1 MIEEAKASPFYQEEL
16 EVINSLPDGWDYYN
30 HIIDNVEIDRS
41 NPNNSYVMYI
51 RGKVDRIDLSKP
63 CRFVESSTALP
74 DIDVDFPT
82 DYREKAIEYVRSK
95 YGEDQVCQIATFGR
109 YSGRSAIKAVMRAE
123 GTHDYD
129 AMDKVTAEIPDEAAI
144 SDQLEETGE
153 DSIIMWVLRN
163 DPDAVADFARL
174 ECDEIVG
181 DYAEVFRKAIRL
193 EGTFQNQGKHAAGVI
208 ISSEKVDNVCPMT
221 LSKDGSKMA
230 HLDMGDLEKLGLVKF
245 DFLGVDIL
253 NKIQEAWGVDI
264 IDVPLDDEEAWD
276 TLCSGNTKGCF
287 QVESHL
293 GREWAREIAPRNMLE
308 LSDVIAGI
316 RPGCLLVKDDVGRS
330 MTKVYADRK
339 KGIEEVPD
347 NVVNNIVTT
356 QGVLIYQETLLNI
369 AKQLAG
375 FSSANSIKLMKSV
388 GKKDAKVLF
397 SLQKSFIEGCVKVG
411 KLNEQEATTL
421 FENIKKSARYLFNL
435 SHSVSYSYPAYWSAY
450 IKAHKPLAFY
460 ETWLKYSSHKLD
472 PHAEVRNLV
481 MSARLDNI
489 EILPPSCQYLTPGFF
504 IRGEV
509 VVFGLTHIKNVSE
522 KELEKLFKLMRHYG
536 VKCSLLTY
544 LTQILPKVNKR
555 TVEALIECGCFSYLG
570 VSRSAMLLYY
580 HCISDLTDK
589 ELAYFEGRGDSDI
602 IGAIE
607 FSAKTKKEG
616 GAAATAARVPKILAI
631 VERLRNPGRNLL
643 DTPGRIATME
653 EEKIGIPLSCSY
665 MEECMQ
671 TGIADT
677 TCKELKRGK
686 LGKSTVVARVKEV
699 KEHSMKN
706 GKKMAFLVIEDD
718 TCEVDNVVCFN
729 EAYEAFS
736 HILYE
741 GAMVAILGEI
751 GKKKSFVIDRV
762 VEL

>member
-1 MIEEAKASPFYQEEL
+1 MREAVEASPFYQEEL
-16 EVINSLPDGWDYYN
+16 EVVNSLPDGWEYYN
-30 HIIDNVEIDRS
+30 HIIDNVDIDKS
-41 NPNNSYVMYI
+41 NPNNSYIMYL
-51 RGKVDRIDLSKP
+51 RGKVDCIDLSKP
-63 CRFVESSTALP
+63 CKFVESSTALP

-82 DYREKAIEYVRSK
+82 DYREKAIEYVRDK
-95 YGEDQVCQIATFGR
+95 YGSDQVCQIATFGR
-109 YSGRSAIKAVMRAE
+109 FSGRSAVKAVMRAE
-123 GTHDYD
+123 GTYD
-129 AMDKVTAEIPDEAAI
+129 RDTMDKVTAEIPDEAAI

-153 DSIIMWVLRN
+153 ESIIMWVLRN

-174 ECDEIVG
+174 EGDEIAG
-181 DYAEVFRKAIRL
+181 DYAEVFKKAIRL

-208 ISSEKVDNVCPMT
+208 ISSEKIDGTCPMA
-221 LSKDGSKMA
+221 LSKDGSRVA

-253 NKIQEAWGVDI
+253 NKLQEAWGVNI
-264 IDVPLDDEEAWD
+264 VDVPLNDDAAWD
-276 TLCSGNTKGCF
+276 ILCSGNTKGCF

-293 GREWAREIAPRNMLE
+293 GREWAKELKPRNIEDLAA
-308 LSDVIAGI
+308 LVSII
-316 RPGCLLVKDDVGRS
+316 RPGTLLARHEDGRS
-330 MTKVYADRK
+330 MTKVYCDRK
-339 KGIEEVPD
+339 NGIEAVPTD
-347 NVVNNIVTT
+347 PASAAIDTY
-356 QGVLIYQETLLNI
+356 GVLIYQETLLRI
-369 AKQLAG
+369 AKSLAG
-375 FSSANSIKLMKSV
+375 FNSGSSIVLMKSV
-388 GKKDAKVLF
+388 GKKDAKKLF
-397 SLQKSFIEGCVKVG
+397 SLEKSFTEGCLKVG
-411 KLNEQEATTL
+411 KLLDDAVKKL
-421 FENIKKSARYLFNL
+421 FDNIKASARYAFNK
-435 SHSVSYSYPAYWSAY
+435 SHAVSYSYPAYWCAY
-450 IKAHKPLAFY
+450 VKVHKPLEFY
-460 ETWLKYSSHKLD
+460 KVWLKYSNHKLD

-481 MSARLDNI
+481 MSARLDDV

-504 IRGEV
+504 IRGNA

-522 KELEKLFKLMRHYG
+522 KELDKLFTLMRHHG

-544 LTQILPKVNKR
+544 LTQILPNVNKR
-555 TVEALIECGCFSYLG
+555 SVEALIECGCFSYLG
-570 VSRSAMLLYY
+570 VSRATLLHYY
-580 HCISDLTDK
+580 HCFSELTDK
-589 ELAYFEGRGDSDI
+589 ELAYFEGKTDTDVI
-602 IGAIE
+602 NILKFA
-607 FSAKTKKEG
+607 AKTKKEG
-616 GAAATAARVPKILAI
+616 GAASTAARVPKILAI
-631 VERLRNPGRNLL
+631 VERLQNPGRSLL
-643 DTPGRIATME
+643 DTPGRIATIE

-718 TCEVDNVVCFN
+718 TCEVDNIVCFS